1 MMTAESH
8 QSAAAHH
15 LMAAAPPEVQ
25 SKLNDAIAKAR
36 ASGVDFG
43 KILLALATAAA
54 GGFSAQSIAAALA
67 ILFGTGPT
75 P

>member
-1 MMTAESH
+1 
-8 QSAAAHH
+8 
-15 LMAAAPPEVQ
+15 
-25 SKLNDAIAKAR
+25 
-36 ASGVDFG
+36 VDFG